1 MIVFFTSAGVKENRT
16 ILLCK
21 KSGGDAEIGE
31 VEDQDDARSW
41 KRPSALL
48 SLKVRGEKRERAVER
63 THPQTRRAGAPVKT
77 IFHSVPSG
85 LSARLLLRGA
95 RRRKIL

>member
-31 VEDQDDARSW
+31 VEDQDPATDSPTKIAMNTI
-41 KRPSALL
+41 
-48 SLKVRGEKRERAVER
+48 VC
-63 THPQTRRAGAPVKT
+63 HAGAMSGRLDRREVRLACVV
-77 IFHSVPSG
+77 IVPPP
-85 LSARLLLRGA
+85 LTC
-95 RRRKIL
+95 

>member
-16 ILLCK
+16 TLLCK

-48 SLKVRGEKRERAVER
+48 R
-63 THPQTRRAGAPVKT
+63 
-77 IFHSVPSG
+77 
-85 LSARLLLRGA
+85 
-95 RRRKIL
+95 